1 MFFLF
6 ALFNNHITGDDMYLA
21 KKAKKKKFFQPSYEI
36 EDNMIYITNTSRA
49 KKRFLKSDIK
59 DVYFGQEFEN
69 DSVIGN
75 YIKIVDEYDYDFLC
89 EYLDSMITYVA
100 QFFKLTLP
108 LGSIAV
114 FSADEKVI
122 AICSKYAK
130 MISVVGVCRES
141 EVRGGITIRYVKK
154 LKTLPDMVVTQNG
167 ESLSPVF
174 KVPRINLCENGE
186 KSPLTLTRNT
196 ISFKTDLFPFDISM
210 GTLVHFVKKGENVK
224 YELSS
229 YRKKCP
235 VLFTFY

>member
-1 MFFLF
+1 
-6 ALFNNHITGDDMYLA
+6 
-21 KKAKKKKFFQPSYEI
+21 
-36 EDNMIYITNTSRA
+36 MIYITNTNRA
-49 KKRFLKSDIK
+49 KKKFLKSGIK
-59 DVYFGQEFEN
+59 DVYFGQEFEK
-69 DSVIGN
+69 DCIIGN
-75 YIKIVDEYDYDFLC
+75 VIKPVDEYDYNFLVG
-89 EYLDSMITYVA
+89 YLDHMIVYVA
-100 QFFKLTLP
+100 EFFKLLLP
-108 LGSIAV
+108 LESIAV
-114 FSADEKVI
+114 FSDDERAI

-130 MISVVGVCRES
+130 MISVVGACRES

-154 LKTLPDMVVTQNG
+154 LKTLPDMVISQNG

-210 GTLVHFVKKGENVK
+210 GTLVHFVKKGENVH